1 MRFALTAVAIA
12 FVVAAIG
19 VLGFFWLH
27 SKGAFQSGGESL
39 DPPPFRE
46 RPFNGRLWRTSDP
59 YVPGGRY
66 DLRGTMLDD
75 LVHRV
80 RTGVTLADATSLLG
94 PPDERR
100 EETVYWLTGGYHR
113 LDESCLAL
121 TVNSARRID
130 RVAIIDMT
138 NEPALPKGEVDQW
151 CPHLTPRESYADS
164 SSVGWQS
171 HAMI

>member
-1 MRFALTAVAIA
+1 MAVRLALTAVAIA
-12 FVVAAIG
+12 FVVAAVG

-27 SKGAFQSGGESL
+27 SKGVFQSGGESL
-39 DPPPFRE
+39 EPPAFRE
-46 RPFNGRLWRTSDP
+46 RPFNRRLWRTSDP

-113 LDESCLAL
+113 LEESCLAL

-151 CPHLTPRESYADS
+151 CPHGAALRPPLN
-164 SSVGWQS
+164 
-171 HAMI
+171 

>member
-1 MRFALTAVAIA
+1 ML
-12 FVVAAIG
+12 AIG
-19 VLGFFWLH
+19 RAPCAHRSCHRRCSRCDGRARVLLAALQ
-27 SKGAFQSGGESL
+27 GAFQSGGESL
-39 DPPPFRE
+39 DPPAFRE
-46 RPFNGRLWRTSDP
+46 RPFNGRLWRASDP

-100 EETVYWLTGGYHR
+100 GETVYWLTGGYHR

-151 CPHLTPRESYADS
+151 CPH
-164 SSVGWQS
+164 
-171 HAMI
+171 

>member
-1 MRFALTAVAIA
+1 MGA
-12 FVVAAIG
+12 
-19 VLGFFWLH
+19 LGFFWLH
-27 SKGAFQSGGESL
+27 SQGGVPSRGEPRA
-39 DPPPFRE
+39 PPPFRE

-80 RTGVTLADATSLLG
+80 RRGVTLADATSLLG

-100 EETVYWLTGGYHR
+100 GETVYWLSGGYHPP
-113 LDESCLAL
+113 DESCLPL
-121 TVNSARRID
+121 TGNSARRID

-138 NEPALPKGEVDQW
+138 KEPALPKGEVDQRGSEEHTAEI
-151 CPHLTPRESYADS
+151 PS
-164 SSVGWQS
+164 QS
-171 HAMI
+171 N

>member
-1 MRFALTAVAIA
+1 MDVRLALTVVAIA
-12 FVVAAIG
+12 FVVAAAA

-27 SKGAFQSGGESL
+27 SKGAFESGGKSL

-46 RPFNGRLWRTSDP
+46 RPFNRRLWRTTDP

-75 LVHRV
+75 LVDRL
-80 RTGVTLADATSLLG
+80 RPGMPLSEAISLLG
-94 PPDERR
+94 RPDQRR
-100 EETVYWLTGGYHR
+100 EQTVYWLTGGYHR

-121 TVNSARRID
+121 RVDSVRQID

-138 NEPALPKGEVDQW
+138 KEPSLPHGEVDEL
-151 CPHLTPRESYADS
+151 CRHGVALRSPSN
-164 SSVGWQS
+164 
-171 HAMI
+171 